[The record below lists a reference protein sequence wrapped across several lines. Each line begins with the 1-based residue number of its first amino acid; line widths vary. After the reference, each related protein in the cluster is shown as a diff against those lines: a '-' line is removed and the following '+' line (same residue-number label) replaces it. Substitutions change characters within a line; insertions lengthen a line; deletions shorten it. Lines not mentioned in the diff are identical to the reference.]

1 MAAKKKAR
9 RTTHRSSSGKKVY
22 AKRNRK
28 GQIKDVQSYKRASAA
43 DQRRRAKVEGK
54 KRKKVARKA
63 AKSTRSAKKAAP
75 RKVAR
80 PVAATPKVRPA
91 PAPKPAPKP
100 TPIVP
105 LAPIEAPVATGTVE
119 QGNLGFEASND
130 AMADKPA
137 N

>member
-91 PAPKPAPKP
+91 PAPKP